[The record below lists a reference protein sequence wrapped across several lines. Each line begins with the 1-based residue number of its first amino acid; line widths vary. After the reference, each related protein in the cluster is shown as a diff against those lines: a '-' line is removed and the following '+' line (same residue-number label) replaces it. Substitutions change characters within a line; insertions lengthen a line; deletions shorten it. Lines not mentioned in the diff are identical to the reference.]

1 MPISF
6 TAAGRPEDAPH
17 ALFQIAVEHFVGAR
31 LAFVGSAGFSA
42 SVLMQQCIETGTK
55 ALLKH
60 AMPSRTFSGK
70 KGHELRNLLS
80 EAQGN
85 HPRLAP
91 LFASVDTAKVV
102 DVFDAGYNPI
112 RYGEGV
118 LGMDL
123 AGTLLAFDT
132 IGWILLAEV
141 GQTLKYQRP
150 LVARV
155 SERALSAFLWRL
167 TPPVLELIR
176 PPAGTP
182 EADWAGVEVVLA
194 LPADPAAAAT

>member
-6 TAAGRPEDAPH
+6 TVGGKPEDTPH
-17 ALFQIAVEHFVGAR
+17 ALFQIAIEHFVGAR
-31 LAFVGSAGFSA
+31 LAFVGSAAFSA

-60 AMPSRTFSGK
+60 ATPSRRFSGS
-70 KGHELRNLLS
+70 KGHALRGMLS

-91 LFASVDTAKVV
+91 LLGNVDTCKVV

-112 RYGEGV
+112 RYGEGM

-123 AGTLLAFDT
+123 ATTLLAFDT

-150 LVARV
+150 LVAHV
-155 SERALSAFLWRL
+155 SERTLEAFLWRL

-182 EADWAGVEVVLA
+182 EAEWARVEVVLA
-194 LPADPAAAAT
+194 LPAQRAASGT